1 MVGQSSISLVLVHVL
16 EWVLSRQGWE
26 KRYKKEKEGFLDHSN
41 FAFFHL
47 SFIPMRWCFDFFFF
61 SYILYRVL
69 MLKSIFDYY
78 NIHISMTNSYIFIL
92 MIKAWTK
99 IVPWPRVRYHELLIQ
114 IMYSFWDRFR
124 NFLHKLHELF
134 CQFIIWT
141 NWVNSGKFMVKK
153 MVEVY

>member
-26 KRYKKEKEGFLDHSN
+26 KRYKKEKRRLLGPFQLCLFPFVFYSHEMMFWLFFLLLHTIQGADAQIYFWLLQYTN
-41 FAFFHL
+41 FNDQFLHF
-47 SFIPMRWCFDFFFF
+47 
-61 SYILYRVL
+61 
-69 MLKSIFDYY
+69 
-78 NIHISMTNSYIFIL
+78 FIL

-124 NFLHKLHELF
+124 NFLHKFTWIVLSVHNL
-134 CQFIIWT
+134 
-141 NWVNSGKFMVKK
+141 NKLGKFW
-153 MVEVY
+153 